1 MTVTVFLANATPKE
15 EEFLGNALHGI
26 VEKAFLG
33 REYRIKSTR
42 SDKEWL

>member
-1 MTVTVFLANATPKE
+1 MTVTIFLKNATPQE

-42 SDKEWL
+42 GGKEWL